1 MKLLFDENLAPRLV
15 REITDLWPESK
26 HIEFVQLR
34 GATDQAIWE
43 YARAHDYAIVTK
55 DDDFRALAFVRGT
68 PPKVIWLQ
76 VGNTSTTSI
85 ATILRDSAS
94 EIAAFDA
101 DRVAALLV
109 LGARRVDP

>member
-1 MKLLFDENLAPRLV
+1 VRLLFDENLSPRLM
-15 REITDLWPESK
+15 RAIADMRPEST
-26 HIEFVQLR
+26 HVESIQLR
-34 GATDQAIWE
+34 GETDQAIWQ
-43 YARAHDYAIVTK
+43 YARAHEYAIVTK
-55 DDDFRALAFVRGT
+55 DDDFRALAFVRGA

-85 ATILRDSAS
+85 ATVLRDSAS

-109 LGARRVDP
+109 LRR